1 MSSAAGL
8 DGNVKGTGRIMQG
21 AHEFRHYEEL
31 PGQNGRAINFRAER
45 VKARSLFPKLRPI
58 LEVDAEALDLENV
71 SLSGMAVLTDRDAE
85 WSKDAG
91 STVPIRLTLAESV
104 LYDGCGE
111 VRWCEK
117 TPFGTKIGLRFKS
130 GVLDIDALRSTHNDL
145 ALRQRLFGDWEEN
158 RRLVDPR
165 YRQICA
171 DIVET
176 LRTYRAA
183 LESFERQS
191 VERPEAMAGFA
202 ADCEK
207 RLLAKWRDFWFRSND
222 LLRPVIDD
230 PRRLA
235 ATKEFTERLL
245 TPELMD
251 GPIWRRS
258 YEKPLGYPG
267 DYKIMQYAYDFEPEG
282 DSAYGRLVHRLGL
295 EAAECIA
302 TRKNMMTSTIAQMV
316 AESDGSEPV
325 RMVSLGCGPARE
337 LSDYLAA
344 GRPPRPLAA
353 TLIDQDADAL
363 SQAQRDLYPHQLS
376 TGGMVDVRALQASFT
391 QILKPGSIF
400 RDIPPQD
407 LIYSVGLIDYLTDH
421 RAQALVA
428 ALFGKLAP
436 GGRLIVGNM
445 RDTRIGNLW
454 PMEFLTDWS
463 LYYRSQAGMLAMAER
478 IEPARKWLEPD
489 PTGRVYMLSLEKAR

>member
-1 MSSAAGL
+1 
-8 DGNVKGTGRIMQG
+8 MQSVN
-21 AHEFRHYEEL
+21 EFRHYEEL
-31 PGQNGRAINFRAER
+31 PGQDGRAINFRAER
-45 VKARSLFPKLRPI
+45 VKARSLFPKLRPN
-58 LEVDAEALDLENV
+58 LEVGAEVLGLENV
-71 SLSGMAVLTDRDAE
+71 SLSGLAALTDRETE

-91 STVPIRLTLAESV
+91 SVVPIRLMLADSV
-104 LYDGCGE
+104 LYEGCGE
-111 VRWCEK
+111 VRWHEK
-117 TPFGTKIGLRFKS
+117 TAFGTKVGLRFES
-130 GVLDIDALRSTHNDL
+130 GALDLAVLRSRHDDL
-145 ALRQRLFGDWEEN
+145 ALRQRLFNDWEEN
-158 RRLVDPR
+158 RKLVDPL
-165 YRQICA
+165 YRQMCA

-183 LESFERQS
+183 LESFEQRAAEQ
-191 VERPEAMAGFA
+191 PEAMASFA

-207 RLLAKWRDFWFRSND
+207 RLLEKWREFWFRSND

-235 ATKEFTERLL
+235 ATKEFTERVL

-282 DSAYGRLVHRLGL
+282 DSAYGRLLHRLGL

-302 TRKNMMTSTIAQMV
+302 TRKNMMTDTIAQMV
-316 AESDGSEPV
+316 SESDGGEPV

-337 LSDYLAA
+337 LRDYLEA

-353 TLIDQDADAL
+353 TLIDQDGDAL
-363 SQAQRDLYPHQLS
+363 SQAHRDLYPHQLS
-376 TGGMVDVRALQASFT
+376 TNGMVDVRALHASFT

-421 RAQALVA
+421 RAQALAA

-436 GGRLIVGNM
+436 GGRLVIGNM

-463 LYYRSQAGMLAMAER
+463 LHYRSQSEMLAMADR
-478 IEPARKWLEPD
+478 IQPAKTWLEAD